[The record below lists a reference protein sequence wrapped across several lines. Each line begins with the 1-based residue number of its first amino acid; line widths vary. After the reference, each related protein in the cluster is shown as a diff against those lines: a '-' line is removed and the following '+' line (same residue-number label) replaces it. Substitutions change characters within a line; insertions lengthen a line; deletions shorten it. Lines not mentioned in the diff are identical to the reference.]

1 MTDATTAGAT
11 GPRKSAR
18 PGKPAADDVLPQYKV
33 SAERHDTAL
42 DASFPAII
50 RQLPQ
55 LAATALRLA
64 WAADRRAVVWL
75 AVLQLAGGALTALAL
90 YGTRGALAPLFTAGP
105 LAERLQQAMPSLI
118 LITTAAAARSITT
131 AAAVAV
137 NARIGPRVDGR
148 AELAYLEAA
157 TRVPLASYDDPAW
170 CDHSE
175 AANRASK
182 DAHLMTEALAMVT
195 ASLIGIVAAAGILA
209 ALHPLLLPLLVLAVV
224 PRGVAAVYAARAAY
238 QAERHTLADRRLRHT
253 LMYHTAGRATALDVR
268 VNTMR
273 SWLLDQFSDVTSR
286 LERHAARVGRGTARY
301 QLAGDAIAGA
311 SMIVVYA
318 ALLWLVASG
327 HIPLAAAGAALIA
340 TQTSRIL
347 LTGLVNGVNT
357 SYRVGLYLADWTSF
371 ITDATVRSRAAADA
385 APVPDR
391 PKVIRANRVSFSY
404 PGKDRPVLT
413 DVSVTVH
420 RGEVLAIVGANG
432 AGKSTLAKLLAG
444 LYVPTSGTVTW
455 DDTDLAQTD
464 PEAVHAR
471 LAMLPQDIARWQT
484 TARLNISLGQGT
496 GDDTAVLAAARA
508 AGADDVLSEL
518 PDGLDTDLSPSQWGG
533 RDLSGG
539 QWQRLAAARAFHRDR
554 PVLLC
559 DEPTS
564 ALDPHAEE
572 AMYERIRSLSEGRTV
587 ILITHRLGSTR
598 AADRI
603 LVLGGGRVLEE
614 GDHEQLIAAGGAY
627 ATMWN
632 KQAAT
637 YSAVTA

>member
-11 GPRKSAR
+11 GPRTSAR
-18 PGKPAADDVLPQYKV
+18 LRKSEAGDVLPQYKV
-33 SAERHDTAL
+33 SAERHDAAL
-42 DASFPAII
+42 DASFLVIL

-55 LAATALRLA
+55 LAATAMRLA
-64 WAADRRAVVWL
+64 WAADRRAVLWL

-90 YGTRGALAPLFTAGP
+90 YGTRGALAPMFAAGP
-105 LAERLQQAMPSLI
+105 VPERLQQAMPSLI

-131 AAAVAV
+131 AAAITV

-157 TRVPLASYDDPAW
+157 TRVPLSSYDDPAW

-182 DAHLMTEALAMVT
+182 DLHQMTEALAMVT
-195 ASLIGIVAAAGILA
+195 ASLIGIAVAAGILA
-209 ALHPLLLPLLVLAVV
+209 SLHPLLLPLLVLAVI
-224 PRGVAAVYAARAAY
+224 PRGMAAVYAARAAH

-253 LMYHTAGRATALDVR
+253 LMYHTSGRATALDVR

-273 SWLLDQFSDVTSR
+273 SWLLEQFSDVTDR

-301 QLAGDAIAGA
+301 QLAGDAITGA

-347 LTGLVNGVNT
+347 LTGLVNGINT

-371 ITDATVRSRAAADA
+371 IADATARRAAAEA

-404 PGKDRPVLT
+404 PGKNRPVLT

-444 LYVPTSGTVTW
+444 LYAPTSGTVTW

-471 LAMLPQDIARWQT
+471 LAMLPQDIARWQA
-484 TARLNISLGQGT
+484 TARLNISLGQGA

-508 AGADDVLSEL
+508 AGADDVLAEL

-598 AADRI
+598 AAHRI
-603 LVLGGGRVLEE
+603 VVLGDGRVLEE
-614 GDHEQLIAAGGAY
+614 GNHAQLIAAGGAY
-627 ATMWN
+627 ATMWK

-637 YSAVTA
+637 YGSVTG

>member
-1 MTDATTAGAT
+1 MTDATTAGST
-11 GPRKSAR
+11 GLRTSAR
-18 PGKPAADDVLPQYKV
+18 PRKAGAGDVLPQYKV
-33 SAERHDTAL
+33 SAERHDAAL
-42 DASFPAII
+42 DASFPVIV

-55 LAATALRLA
+55 LAATAVRLA
-64 WAADRRAVVWL
+64 WAADRRAVLWL
-75 AVLQLAGGALTALAL
+75 GVLQLAGGALTALAL
-90 YGTRGALAPLFTAGP
+90 YGTRGALAPLFAAGP
-105 LAERLQQAMPSLI
+105 VPDRLQQAMPSLI
-118 LITTAAAARSITT
+118 LITIAAAARSLTS
-131 AAAVAV
+131 AAAIAV

-157 TRVPLASYDDPAW
+157 TRVPLACYDDPGW

-182 DAHLMTEALAMVT
+182 DLHLMTEALAQVT
-195 ASLIGIVAAAGILA
+195 SSLIGIAAAAGILA
-209 ALHPLLLPLLVLAVV
+209 ALHPALLPLLVLAVI
-224 PRGVAAVYAARAAY
+224 PRGVAAVYAARAAH

-273 SWLLDQFSDVTSR
+273 SWLLEQFSGITNR
-286 LERHAARVGRGTARY
+286 LERHATSVGRSTARY
-301 QLAGDAIAGA
+301 QLTGDTIAGA
-311 SMIVVYA
+311 SMIAVYG
-318 ALLWLVASG
+318 ALLWLVTSG
-327 HIPLAAAGAALIA
+327 HIPLASAGAALIA

-347 LTGLVNGVNT
+347 LTGLVSGINT
-357 SYRVGLYLADWTSF
+357 TYRVGLYLRDWSSF
-371 ITDATVRSRAAADA
+371 IADA
-385 APVPDR
+385 AARTRPAAATTPVPER
-391 PKVIRANRVSFSY
+391 PQVVSASRVSFSY
-404 PGKDRPVLT
+404 PGSSRPVLT
-413 DVSVTVH
+413 DVSVTVR

-444 LYVPTSGTVTW
+444 LYTPSSGTVTW
-455 DDTDLAQTD
+455 DDTDLAQAD
-464 PEAVHAR
+464 PEHVHAR

-484 TARLNISLGQGT
+484 TARSNITLGQGQT
-496 GDDTAVLAAARA
+496 DDAAVLAAARA
-508 AGADDVLSEL
+508 AGADEVLAEL

-572 AMYERIRSLSEGRTV
+572 AMYERIRSLSAGRTV

-598 AADRI
+598 TADRI

-614 GDHEQLIAAGGAY
+614 GNHEQLLAADGAY
-627 ATMWN
+627 AAMWR

-637 YSAVTA
+637 YGSLTM

>member
-11 GPRKSAR
+11 GPRTSAR
-18 PGKPAADDVLPQYKV
+18 LRKSGAGDVLPQYKV
-33 SAERHDTAL
+33 SAERHDAAL
-42 DASFPAII
+42 DASFLVIV

-64 WAADRRAVVWL
+64 WTADRRAVLWL

-90 YGTRGALAPLFTAGP
+90 YGTRGALAPLFAEGP
-105 LAERLQQAMPSLI
+105 LSERLQQAMPSLI
-118 LITTAAAARSITT
+118 LITTAAAARSITS
-131 AAAVAV
+131 AAAITV

-195 ASLIGIVAAAGILA
+195 ASLIGIAAAAGILA
-209 ALHPLLLPLLVLAVV
+209 ALHPMLLPLLVLAVI

-253 LMYHTAGRATALDVR
+253 LMYHTASRATALDVR

-273 SWLLDQFSDVTSR
+273 SWLLDQFSDVTGR
-286 LERHAARVGRGTARY
+286 LERHAARVGRSTARY
-301 QLAGDAIAGA
+301 QLSGDAIAGA

-347 LTGLVNGVNT
+347 LTGLVNGINT
-357 SYRVGLYLADWTSF
+357 SYRVGLYLADWASF
-371 ITDATVRSRAAADA
+371 IADAAARNRAAADS

-391 PKVIRANRVSFSY
+391 PKVIRANKVSFSY
-404 PGKDRPVLT
+404 PGKNRPVLT

-444 LYVPTSGTVTW
+444 LYAPTSGTVTW
-455 DDTDLAQTD
+455 DGTDLSQTD

-484 TARLNISLGQGT
+484 TARLNISLGQGS

-508 AGADDVLSEL
+508 AGADDVLAEL

-572 AMYERIRSLSEGRTV
+572 AMYERIRTLAEGRTV

-603 LVLGGGRVLEE
+603 LVLGGGRVVEE
-614 GDHEQLIAAGGAY
+614 GNHEQLLAAGGAY

-632 KQAAT
+632 KQAST
-637 YSAVTA
+637 YSVTA

>member
-1 MTDATTAGAT
+1 MTDATTAGVT

-18 PGKPAADDVLPQYKV
+18 PGNPAAGDVLPQYKV
-33 SAERHDTAL
+33 SAERHDAAL
-42 DASFPAII
+42 DTSFLDIV
-50 RQLPQ
+50 RQLPH

-64 WAADRRAVVWL
+64 WAADRRAVLWL
-75 AVLQLAGGALTALAL
+75 AVIQLAGGALTAVAL
-90 YGTRGALAPLFTAGP
+90 YGTRGALAPLFAAGP
-105 LAERLQQAMPSLI
+105 LPERLQQATPSLI

-131 AAAVAV
+131 AAAITV

-195 ASLIGIVAAAGILA
+195 ASVIGIAAAGGILA
-209 ALHPLLLPLLVLAVV
+209 ALHPMLLPLLFLAVI
-224 PRGVAAVYAARAAY
+224 PRGVAAVYAARSAHH
-238 QAERHTLADRRLRHT
+238 AERHTLADRRLRHT
-253 LMYHTAGRATALDVR
+253 LMYHTSGRATALDVR

-273 SWLLDQFSDVTSR
+273 PWLLGQFAEVTDR
-286 LERHAARVGRGTARY
+286 LEVHAARIGRGTARY
-301 QLAGDAIAGA
+301 QLTGDAIAGA
-311 SMIVVYA
+311 SMIGVYG
-318 ALLWLVASG
+318 ALLWLVAAG

-340 TQTSRIL
+340 TQTSRLL
-347 LTGLVNGVNT
+347 LTGLVNGINT
-357 SYRVGLYLADWTSF
+357 SHKVGLYLADWNSF
-371 ITDATVRSRAAADA
+371 IKQATARTQPSTVSAA
-385 APVPDR
+385 VPDQ
-391 PKVIRANRVSFSY
+391 PKVVRANGISFSY
-404 PGKDRPVLT
+404 PGRNHPVLT

-444 LYVPTSGTVTW
+444 LYTPTSGTVTW
-455 DDTDLAQTD
+455 DDTDLALAD
-464 PEAVHAR
+464 PEQVHAR

-484 TARLNISLGQGT
+484 SARNNITLGQGQ
-496 GDDTAVLAAARA
+496 GDDGVVLAAARA
-508 AGADDVLSEL
+508 AGADEVLAEL

-572 AMYERIRSLSEGRTV
+572 AMYERIRALAEGRTV

-598 AADRI
+598 TADRI
-603 LVLGGGRVLEE
+603 VVLGGGRVLEE
-614 GDHEQLIAAGGAY
+614 GSHEQLLAADGAY
-627 ATMWN
+627 ASMWR

-637 YSAVTA
+637 YTGLPA

>member
-11 GPRKSAR
+11 GPRTSAR
-18 PGKPAADDVLPQYKV
+18 PGKPGAGDVLPQYKV
-33 SAERHDTAL
+33 SAERHDAAL
-42 DASFPAII
+42 DASFPVIL

-55 LAATALRLA
+55 LAATAMRLA
-64 WAADRRAVVWL
+64 WAADRRAVLWL
-75 AVLQLAGGALTALAL
+75 GVLQLVGGALTALAL
-90 YGTRGALAPLFTAGP
+90 YGTRGALAPMFAAGP
-105 LAERLQQAMPSLI
+105 VPERLQQAMPSLI
-118 LITTAAAARSITT
+118 LITTAAAARSLTS
-131 AAAVAV
+131 AAAITV

-148 AELAYLEAA
+148 AELAYLDAA
-157 TRVPLASYDDPAW
+157 TRVPLASYDDPDW

-182 DAHLMTEALAMVT
+182 DLHLMTEALAMVT
-195 ASLIGIVAAAGILA
+195 ASLIGIAAAAGILA
-209 ALHPLLLPLLVLAVV
+209 ALHPMLLPLLILAVI
-224 PRGVAAVYAARAAY
+224 PRGVAAVYAARAAHH
-238 QAERHTLADRRLRHT
+238 AERHTLADRRLRHT

-273 SWLLDQFSDVTSR
+273 SWLLDQFSDVTGR
-286 LERHAARVGRGTARY
+286 LERHAARVGRSTARF
-301 QLAGDAIAGA
+301 QLTGDAIAGA
-311 SMIVVYA
+311 SMVVVYA
-318 ALLWLVASG
+318 SLLWLVTSG
-327 HIPLAAAGAALIA
+327 RIPLSSAGAALIA

-347 LTGLVNGVNT
+347 LTGLVNGINT
-357 SYRVGLYLADWTSF
+357 SYKVGLYLADWSTF
-371 ITDATVRSRAAADA
+371 ITDATARTRSSAIST
-385 APVPDR
+385 PVPDR
-391 PKVIRANRVSFSY
+391 PKVVRANHVSFSY
-404 PGKDRPVLT
+404 PGSSRPVLT
-413 DVSVTVH
+413 DVSVAVH

-444 LYVPTSGTVTW
+444 LYTPTSGTVTW

-464 PEAVHAR
+464 PEQVHAR

-484 TARLNISLGQGT
+484 TARHNITLGQG
-496 GDDTAVLAAARA
+496 GADDAAVLAAARA
-508 AGADDVLSEL
+508 AGADEVLAEL

-572 AMYERIRSLSEGRTV
+572 AMYERIRSLAQGRTV

-598 AADRI
+598 TADRI
-603 LVLGGGRVLEE
+603 LVLGSGRVLEE
-614 GDHEQLIAAGGAY
+614 GNHEQLLATDGAY
-627 ATMWN
+627 AAMWR

-637 YSAVTA
+637 YSGATA